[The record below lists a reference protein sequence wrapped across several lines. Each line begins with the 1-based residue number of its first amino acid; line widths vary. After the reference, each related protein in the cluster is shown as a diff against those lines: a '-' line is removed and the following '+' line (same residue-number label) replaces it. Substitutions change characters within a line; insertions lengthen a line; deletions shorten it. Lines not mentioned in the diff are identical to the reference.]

1 MEQFLE
7 KSELKTRLCHRL
19 VMKMK
24 SKIKVLC
31 KQLQHALLLNKVLIF
46 SVILLYLTK
55 YFCKNEIFVKY
66 IVANM
71 KI

>member
-7 KSELKTRLCHRL
+7 KSELKTGLCHRL

-31 KQLQHALLLNKVLIF
+31 KQLQHALLLYKVHIF
-46 SVILLYLTK
+46 SVILHYLTK
-55 YFCKNEIFVKY
+55 YFCKNEIFVQY